1 MKTKVR
7 DKARGAVEGRPRQRF
22 SDRIEFRRGRR
33 DGQAGL
39 PAASLSPLYVSG
51 YAEGRRARIQR
62 RRDEATSQDDHPP
75 SRIAA

>member
-1 MKTKVR
+1 MKTNVR
-7 DKARGAVEGRPRQRF
+7 DRVRGAAAGRSRQRF
-22 SDRIEFRRGRR
+22 SDRLEYRRGRR

-62 RRDEATSQDDHPP
+62 RRDQATSQDDHPP
-75 SRIAA
+75 SSLAA